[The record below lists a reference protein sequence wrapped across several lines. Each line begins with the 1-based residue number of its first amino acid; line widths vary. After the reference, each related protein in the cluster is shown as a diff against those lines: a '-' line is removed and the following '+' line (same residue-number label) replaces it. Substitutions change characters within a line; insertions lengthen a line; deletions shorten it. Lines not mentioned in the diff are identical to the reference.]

1 MMVATSYL
9 FTYYVYD
16 DFDNLR
22 AVIPPE
28 AVRELDNGA
37 TLRHFSK
44 KWLFSYKYDHRQ
56 RMVEKQVPGADPM
69 KMWYDY
75 QRPGGADSRWQ
86 PGARPMNI
94 PLPSTMPLTGR

>member
-1 MMVATSYL
+1 MLKKVEDTEDNMMVATSYL

-16 DFDNLR
+16 DLDNLR

-28 AVRELDNGA
+28 AVRKLGSA
-37 TLRHFSK
+37 TITTDFSK

-69 KMWYDY
+69 KMWYDI
-75 QRPGGADSRWQ
+75 RDRVV
-86 PGARPMNI
+86 
-94 PLPSTMPLTGR
+94 LTQDGNQAKTK